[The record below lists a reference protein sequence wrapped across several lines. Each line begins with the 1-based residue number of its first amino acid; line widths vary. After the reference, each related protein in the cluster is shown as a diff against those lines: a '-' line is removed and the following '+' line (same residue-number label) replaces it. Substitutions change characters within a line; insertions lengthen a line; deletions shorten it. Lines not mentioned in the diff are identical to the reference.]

1 MELTE
6 QVVGQIK
13 TAMQNVNENGS
24 TAKIFDGYPITMG
37 GKTGTAQISK
47 TASDNGVFVAFAPVD
62 KPEIV
67 VSAVAE
73 HGASGTPLGAVA
85 KSIFDCYFEL
95 DNENEQK

>member
-6 QVVGQIK
+6 EVVGQIK

-67 VSAVAE
+67 VSAVVE
-73 HGASGTPLGAVA
+73 RGASGTPLGAVA
-85 KSIFDCYFEL
+85 KSIFDCYFGL
-95 DNENEQK
+95 NNENEQ